1 MAGLKEI
8 RRRLKSVNNTK
19 KITSAMK
26 LVSAAKLRKTQESVV
41 RSRGYT
47 DSLKGVL
54 AQLQGGSEFTHPLLE
69 ARQSVKRI
77 RILVLGAS
85 RGLCGAFNTNINR
98 RVEALYR
105 ELATKYPGSE
115 VSSVLLG
122 KKPAE
127 YFRRIGRQYL
137 EAIENIADDPNSWPI
152 QEICQKLEIDFIRG
166 DFDELH
172 IVYTRF
178 KSAISQT
185 AVAERLLPL
194 DRDTVASNVVATA
207 GSEVIAAGSELALA
221 SIGITLFEPNPQRV
235 FDAVVPRIV
244 RATVRQAAFDTKA
257 SEHASR
263 MTAMDNATKNA
274 KELIHSLTLTRNKLR
289 QSGIT
294 SQLLD
299 IVGGAEALK

>member
-26 LVSAAKLRKTQESVV
+26 LVSAAKLRKTQEAVL
-41 RSRGYT
+41 RSRAYT

-69 ARQSVKRI
+69 PRQTVRKV

-85 RGLCGAFNTNINR
+85 RGLCGAFNTNSNR
-98 RVEALYR
+98 RIESLYR
-105 ELATKYPGSE
+105 ELTTKYPGCE

-137 EAIENIADDPNSWPI
+137 EAVENIADDPNAWPI
-152 QEICQKLEIDFIRG
+152 QDICQKLEIDFIKG
-166 DFDELH
+166 EFDELH
-172 IVYTRF
+172 VVYTRF
-178 KSAISQT
+178 RSAISQT

-194 DRDTVASNVVATA
+194 DREAVA
-207 GSEVIAAGSELALA
+207 GSSADVGAAAT
-221 SIGITLFEPNPQRV
+221 GITLFEPNPQRV

-274 KELIHSLTLTRNKLR
+274 KELIHSLTLKRNKLR

>member
-26 LVSAAKLRKTQESVV
+26 LVSAAKLRKTQDAVV

-54 AQLQGGSEFTHPLLE
+54 AQLQGGNEFSHPLLE
-69 ARQSVKRI
+69 ARPSVKKVRV
-77 RILVLGAS
+77 LVLGGS
-85 RGLCGAFNTNINR
+85 RGLCGAFNTNVNR
-98 RVEALYR
+98 KVDALLK
-105 ELATKYPGSE
+105 ELSQKYPGAE
-115 VSSVLLG
+115 VSSVLMG

-127 YFRRIGRQYL
+127 FYRRVGRPYV
-137 EAIENIADDPNSWPI
+137 EAIENLPDDPNSWPI
-152 QEICQKLEIDFIRG
+152 QEVCQRLEVDFMRG

-178 KSAISQT
+178 RSAISTVPT
-185 AVAERLLPL
+185 AEMLLPL
-194 DRDTVASNVVATA
+194 NRDSVSTATTTSGAASGV
-207 GSEVIAAGSELALA
+207 
-221 SIGITLFEPNPQRV
+221 TLFEPNPQRV

-244 RATVRQAAFDTKA
+244 RALVRQAAFDTKA

-274 KELIHSLTLTRNKLR
+274 KELIHSLTLKRNKLR

>member
-41 RSRGYT
+41 RSRAYT
-47 DSLKGVL
+47 DALKGVL
-54 AQLQGGSEFTHPLLE
+54 AQLQGGNEFSHPLLE
-69 ARQSVKRI
+69 TKDSVKKI
-77 RILVLGAS
+77 RILVIGAS
-85 RGLCGAFNTNINR
+85 RGLCGGFNTNINR
-98 RVEALYR
+98 RVEALHK
-105 ELATKYPGSE
+105 ELSQKHPGSE
-115 VSSVLLG
+115 ISSVLLG
-122 KKPAE
+122 RKPGE
-127 YFRRIGRQYL
+127 YYRRVGRVYL
-137 EAIENIADDPNSWPI
+137 ESVENLADDPNLWPT
-152 QEICQKLEIDFIRG
+152 QEICQRLEIEFLKG
-166 DFDELH
+166 EFDELYV
-172 IVYTRF
+172 VYTQFR
-178 KSAISQT
+178 SAIST
-185 AVAERLLPL
+185 VATAERLLPL
-194 DRDTVASNVVATA
+194 DKEALAGSSAATATA
-207 GSEVIAAGSELALA
+207 GQ
-221 SIGITLFEPNPQRV
+221 GITLFEPNAERV

-244 RATVRQAAFDTKA
+244 RAIVRQAAFDTKA

-274 KELIHSLTLTRNKLR
+274 KELIHTLTLKRNKLR

>member
-26 LVSAAKLRKTQESVV
+26 LVSAAKLRKTQEAVV

-98 RVEALYR
+98 RVETLYR
-105 ELATKYPGSE
+105 EIAAKHPGCE
-115 VSSVLLG
+115 ISSVLLG

-137 EAIENIADDPNSWPI
+137 EAVENIADDPNSWPI
-152 QEICQKLEIDFIRG
+152 QDLCQKLEIDFIKG
-166 DFDELH
+166 ELDELH

-194 DRDTVASNVVATA
+194 DRDAVATTSA
-207 GSEVIAAGSELALA
+207 DSGVSD
-221 SIGITLFEPNPQRV
+221 IGITLFEPNPQRV

-274 KELIHSLTLTRNKLR
+274 KELIHALTLKRNKLR

>member
-26 LVSAAKLRKTQESVV
+26 LVSAAKLRKTQDAVV
-41 RSRGYT
+41 RSRAYT

-54 AQLQGGSEFTHPLLE
+54 AQLQGSGEYSHPLLE
-69 ARQSVKRI
+69 PKATIKHI
-77 RILVLGAS
+77 RVVVLGAS

-98 RVEALYR
+98 KVEALYQ
-105 ELATKYPGSE
+105 ELQSRYPGCE

-127 YFRRIGRQYL
+127 YFRRIGRVYH
-137 EAIENIADDPNSWPI
+137 EAIESLADDPNAWPI
-152 QEICQKLEIDFIRG
+152 QELCQRIEIDFIK
-166 DFDELH
+166 DKIDEVH

-178 KSAISQT
+178 RSAISQT
-185 AVAERLLPL
+185 AVSERLLPL
-194 DRDTVASNVVATA
+194 SRDVIGGATA
-207 GSEVIAAGSELALA
+207 TAAVPLD
-221 SIGITLFEPNPQRV
+221 SIQITSSGITIFEPNPQRV

-244 RATVRQAAFDTKA
+244 RASVRQAAFDTKA

>member
-26 LVSAAKLRKTQESVV
+26 LVSAAKLRKTQDAVV
-41 RSRGYT
+41 RSRAYT
-47 DSLKGVL
+47 EALRGIL
-54 AQLQGGSEFTHPLLE
+54 GQLQSGSEFSHPLLE
-69 ARQSVKRI
+69 PRAAVKKI
-77 RILVLGAS
+77 GILVLGGQ
-85 RGLCGAFNTNINR
+85 RGLCGGFNTNTNR
-98 RVEALYR
+98 KIEALYQ
-105 ELATKYPGSE
+105 ELAKKHPGAE
-115 VSSVLLG
+115 VSAIILG

-127 YFRRIGRQYL
+127 YYRRVGRKY
-137 EAIENIADDPNSWPI
+137 IESVENLADDPNNWPT
-152 QEICQKLEIDFIRG
+152 QEMCQRLELDFLKG
-166 DFDELH
+166 EFDELYL
-172 IVYTRF
+172 VYTRF
-178 KSAISQT
+178 RSAIST
-185 AVAERLLPL
+185 VPTAERLLPL
-194 DRDTVASNVVATA
+194 DKEALATA
-207 GSEVIAAGSELALA
+207 TSAKTPQAATGV
-221 SIGITLFEPNPQRV
+221 TLFEPNPQRV

-244 RATVRQAAFDTKA
+244 RAIVRQAAFDTKA

-289 QSGIT
+289 QTGIT

>member
-26 LVSAAKLRKTQESVV
+26 LVSAAKLRKTQEAVV
-41 RSRGYT
+41 RSRAYT

-69 ARQSVKRI
+69 PRQAVKRV
-77 RILVLGAS
+77 RVLVLGAR
-85 RGLCGAFNTNINR
+85 RGLCGAFNTNVNR

-105 ELATKYPGSE
+105 ELAAKYPGCE

-127 YFRRIGRQYL
+127 YFRRVGRQYL

-152 QEICQKLEIDFIRG
+152 QDLCQKLEIDFIKG
-166 DFDELH
+166 EFDELH
-172 IVYTRF
+172 VVYTRF
-178 KSAISQT
+178 RSAISQT
-185 AVAERLLPL
+185 AVSERLLPL
-194 DRDTVASNVVATA
+194 DRDAVAGTSADAGAAAT
-207 GSEVIAAGSELALA
+207 
-221 SIGITLFEPNPQRV
+221 GITLFEPNPQRV

-274 KELIHSLTLTRNKLR
+274 KELIHSLTLKRNKLR

-299 IVGGAEALK
+299 IVGGAEALR

>member
-26 LVSAAKLRKTQESVV
+26 LVSAAKLRKTQDAVV

-54 AQLQGGSEFTHPLLE
+54 AQLQGGNEFSHPLLE
-69 ARQSVKRI
+69 ARSSVKKI
-77 RILVLGAS
+77 RVLVLGGS
-85 RGLCGAFNTNINR
+85 RGLCGAFNTNVNR
-98 RVEALYR
+98 KVDALMK
-105 ELATKYPGSE
+105 ELAQKHPSAE
-115 VSSVLLG
+115 ISSVLMG

-127 YFRRIGRQYL
+127 FYRRVGRPYI
-137 EAIENIADDPNSWPI
+137 EAIENLPDDPNGWPI
-152 QEICQKLEIDFIRG
+152 QEVCQRLEVEFIRG

-172 IVYTRF
+172 LVYTRF
-178 KSAISQT
+178 RSAIST
-185 AVAERLLPL
+185 VPTSEMLLPL
-194 DRDTVASNVVATA
+194 NRDSVATTTSA
-207 GSEVIAAGSELALA
+207 SGAAVSGV
-221 SIGITLFEPNPQRV
+221 TLFEPNPQRV

-244 RATVRQAAFDTKA
+244 RALVRQAAFDTKA

-274 KELIHSLTLTRNKLR
+274 KELIHSLTLKRNKLR

>member
-26 LVSAAKLRKTQESVV
+26 LVSAAKLRKTQDAVV

-54 AQLQGGSEFTHPLLE
+54 AQLQGGNEFSHPLLE
-69 ARQSVKRI
+69 ARASVKNI
-77 RILVLGAS
+77 RVLVLGGS
-85 RGLCGAFNTNINR
+85 RGLCGAFNTNVNR
-98 RVEALYR
+98 KVDALMK
-105 ELATKYPGSE
+105 ELAQKHPGAE
-115 VSSVLLG
+115 ISSVLMG

-127 YFRRIGRQYL
+127 FYRRVGRPYI
-137 EAIENIADDPNSWPI
+137 EAIENLPDDPNGWPI
-152 QEICQKLEIDFIRG
+152 QEVCQRLEVEFMRG

-178 KSAISQT
+178 RSAIST
-185 AVAERLLPL
+185 VPTSEMLLPL
-194 DRDTVASNVVATA
+194 NRDSVATTTSA
-207 GSEVIAAGSELALA
+207 SDAAAL
-221 SIGITLFEPNPQRV
+221 GITLFEPNPQRV

-244 RATVRQAAFDTKA
+244 RALVRQAAFDTKA

-274 KELIHSLTLTRNKLR
+274 KELIHSLTLKRNKLR

>member
-26 LVSAAKLRKTQESVV
+26 LVSAAKLRKTQDSVV
-41 RSRGYT
+41 RSRAYT
-47 DSLKGVL
+47 DALKGIL
-54 AQLQGGSEFTHPLLE
+54 GQLQGGNEFSHPLLE
-69 ARQSVKRI
+69 AKPSIKKI

-85 RGLCGAFNTNINR
+85 RGLCGGFNTNVNR
-98 RVEALYR
+98 RVEALYK
-105 ELATKYPGSE
+105 ELAQAHPGAE
-115 VSSVLLG
+115 ISSVLVG

-127 YFRRIGRQYL
+127 YYRRVGRTYV
-137 EAIENIADDPNSWPI
+137 EANESVSDDPNFWPI
-152 QEICQKLEIDFIRG
+152 QEICQRLEIDFLKG
-166 DFDELH
+166 EFDELH
-172 IVYTRF
+172 LVYTRF
-178 KSAISQT
+178 RSAIST
-185 AVAERLLPL
+185 VASTERLLPL
-194 DRDTVASNVVATA
+194 DKDAVAGN
-207 GSEVIAAGSELALA
+207 IAPDAVQ
-221 SIGITLFEPNPQRV
+221 GITIFEPNPQRV

-244 RATVRQAAFDTKA
+244 RAIVRQAAFDTKA

-274 KELIHSLTLTRNKLR
+274 KELIHSLTLKRNKLR
-289 QSGIT
+289 QTGIT

>member
-26 LVSAAKLRKTQESVV
+26 LVSAAKLRKTQEAVV
-41 RSRGYT
+41 RSRAYT
-47 DSLKGVL
+47 ESLKGVL
-54 AQLQGGSEFTHPLLE
+54 AQLQGGNEFSHPLLE
-69 ARQSVKRI
+69 PRPTVKRV
-77 RILVLGAS
+77 RVLVLGVS
-85 RGLCGAFNTNINR
+85 RGLCGGFNTNINR
-98 RVEALYR
+98 RVESLYR
-105 ELATKYPGSE
+105 ELSTKHPGCE
-115 VSSVLLG
+115 ISSVLLG

-152 QEICQKLEIDFIRG
+152 QELCQKLEIDFIKG
-166 DFDELH
+166 EFDELH
-172 IVYTRF
+172 VVYTRF
-178 KSAISQT
+178 RSAISQT

-194 DRDTVASNVVATA
+194 DREVVAGSVGDSA
-207 GSEVIAAGSELALA
+207 GAAS
-221 SIGITLFEPNPQRV
+221 GITLFEPNPQRV

-274 KELIHSLTLTRNKLR
+274 KELIHSLTLKRNKLR

>member
-26 LVSAAKLRKTQESVV
+26 LVSAAKLRKTQDAVV

-54 AQLQGGSEFTHPLLE
+54 AQLQGGNEFSHPLLE
-69 ARQSVKRI
+69 ARPSVKKVRV
-77 RILVLGAS
+77 LVLGGS
-85 RGLCGAFNTNINR
+85 RGLCGAFNTNVNR
-98 RVEALYR
+98 KVDALLK
-105 ELATKYPGSE
+105 ELSQKYPGAE
-115 VSSVLLG
+115 VSSVLMG

-127 YFRRIGRQYL
+127 FYRRVGRSYV
-137 EAIENIADDPNSWPI
+137 EAIENLPDDPNGWPI
-152 QEICQKLEIDFIRG
+152 QEVCQRLEVDFMRG

-178 KSAISQT
+178 RSAIST
-185 AVAERLLPL
+185 VPTSEVLLPL
-194 DRDTVASNVVATA
+194 SRDSVSATTEDS
-207 GSEVIAAGSELALA
+207 GLA
-221 SIGITLFEPNPQRV
+221 SGVALFEPNPQRV

-244 RATVRQAAFDTKA
+244 RALVRQAAFDTKA

-274 KELIHSLTLTRNKLR
+274 KELIHSLTLKRNKLR